1 VLTRRY
7 SAPIWLA
14 VYLLLQI
21 AVPFLRLPSRSVWVL
36 LSAILL
42 SAAVFTFVSLSVYGS
57 LAYQVR
63 RPGLAGILLAVGVAG
78 WVGVVLMGPAPP
90 NPPNLVKA
98 VGPSAGLAL
107 HLGEELFRILAT
119 LGLGVLLASALREP
133 NILLPAAVFAAF
145 ADYFMVNFGTVHHT
159 MKTEAGQQLVQAV
172 SAKVPTVAGLPVLTV
187 GPADFVFMAFFF
199 ACVYRFDLHRQRTF
213 WSLFVLLTLGLCFV
227 VLLSAPIPALAPMAL
242 AFVGAN
248 FRRFKLSRS
257 EMQAMGAAAVIVL
270 VAALVF
276 IFWGK

>member
-1 VLTRRY
+1 
-7 SAPIWLA
+7 
-14 VYLLLQI
+14 
-21 AVPFLRLPSRSVWVL
+21 
-36 LSAILL
+36 
-42 SAAVFTFVSLSVYGS
+42 
-57 LAYQVR
+57 
-63 RPGLAGILLAVGVAG
+63 
-78 WVGVVLMGPAPP
+78 MGPAPP

-257 EMQAMGAAAVIVL
+257 ELQAMGTAAAIVL

-276 IFWGK
+276 IFWRK